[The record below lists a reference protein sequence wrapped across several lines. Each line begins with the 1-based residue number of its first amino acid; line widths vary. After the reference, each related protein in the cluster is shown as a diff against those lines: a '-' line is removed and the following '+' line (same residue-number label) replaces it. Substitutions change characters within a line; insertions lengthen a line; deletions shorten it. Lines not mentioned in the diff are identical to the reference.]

1 MGLRPGASERSQNV
15 GQIQHDASAPRQNC
29 VLAQA
34 KRSFLQLRGH
44 KTTSA
49 SSARVQT
56 ALGHFRPRS
65 KSAQNCETVA
75 KKFSLPRGMPQEG
88 RHQFSL
94 ANRRSDWPS
103 EAKHD
108 GFLSI
113 LGEGRKMFSTARQGR
128 FISLAAHL
136 PPREPTSIFTR
147 NLQVISALTLK
158 NLSVFKHSG
167 GLPGHT
173 ADRPGATAASTWPA
187 AASTRGSVGLAAAA
201 T

>member
-1 MGLRPGASERSQNV
+1 M
-15 GQIQHDASAPRQNC
+15 
-29 VLAQA
+29 
-34 KRSFLQLRGH
+34 
-44 KTTSA
+44 TTSA
-49 SSARVQT
+49 SSACVHT
-56 ALGHFRPRS
+56 ALGRS
-65 KSAQNCETVA
+65 RLRSTTAQNCETVA

-88 RHQFSL
+88 RRQFSL

-108 GFLSI
+108 GFVSI
-113 LGEGRKMFSTARQGR
+113 LDAGRKMFSRARQGR

-147 NLQVISALTLK
+147 NLQVRLALTLR
-158 NLSVFKHSG
+158 NPSVFKHSG

-173 ADRPGATAASTWPA
+173 ADRPGATSASTWPA
-187 AASTRGSVGLAAAA
+187 AASTRGSAGLAAAP